1 MKSIS
6 QRWNRVVTATNG
18 GGAATAST
26 AIAINHNNFG
36 DSMNPSASLG
46 RRTRTPVQ
54 FAILTL
60 LAGLQPA
67 FAQTAP
73 ADAPVVAQAAE
84 TSGQSSGQPTSN
96 SVAPEIQ
103 RQAAAQGNEPNGPM
117 AEVIVTA
124 TKRATPLQKTP
135 VAITALSA
143 ANLQDNHVQT
153 LLDVVNLVPGFQATG
168 QGDHGVTTMT
178 LRGVG
183 NDSAKTEYADPEV
196 ATFVDGIYSPRP
208 EGATSLL
215 FDLDSIEVLRGPQGT
230 LWGRNSTVGA
240 VNIQTAKP
248 VLKQQSGSVEAGV
261 GDYRR
266 LGARGAINVPLG
278 DTAALRIA
286 VIHEQHD
293 GYVDY
298 QRLPIPSQAS
308 QRAAY
313 IAGGGNAAT
322 FQPINPNLF
331 ITGGPK
337 YGAQDQSAVRLS
349 LLWQPIPALKWNL
362 AYERFADRGT
372 LPMNLMQEPRA
383 GQDRWSAL
391 IDIAPTLERDTDT
404 FRSRAEYALSDS
416 LALTYIAGYSKF
428 DGSSTF
434 DQDGGVAVPTSFNTG
449 ATYQGNNT
457 VGSKYKN
464 YSHELELQSTGTQTV
479 DWQVGLYYG
488 AEDNSI
494 RFDIPV
500 FNGTQQGSVSWQG
513 SFIQPKETVESAA
526 AFGQATWNLGTNWH
540 LTGGVRYTHDK
551 RTNEGGNGYTW
562 NYDPNVPQV
571 PLSGSID
578 PTQPG
583 QGYNPGVP
591 SNEGRYSGSKTTGL
605 LRAAY
610 DINRNHMLYA
620 SYSTGYKSGGLQD
633 GGKTYGAETLTNYE
647 VGSKSTFMGGALT
660 VNNSLYFE
668 DFKDFQFSAPVTNP
682 DGTRGLATNN
692 AEGAKIW
699 GLESEISARLT
710 PDDRLQ
716 LALAWTPKAKLGRLI
731 GGSNDYILPPC
742 AVPGISTCLDV
753 TGNRM
758 PHTPKFSAQV
768 QYRHMFRLEDGSSVA
783 PRISAHYET
792 GTTLSVFDLGAPD
805 RQKSYT
811 RADVGLRYTSGTGKW
826 WVDGFVRNVSDATI
840 KTSAMNAFGPWVAQ
854 YVPPRTFGINTGVD
868 F

>member
-1 MKSIS
+1 MK
-6 QRWNRVVTATNG
+6 T
-18 GGAATAST
+18 
-26 AIAINHNNFG
+26 
-36 DSMNPSASLG
+36 SAPQG
-46 RRTRTPVQ
+46 RRVRTPVQ

-60 LAGLQPA
+60 LAGMQSA
-67 FAQTAP
+67 IAQTAP
-73 ADAPVVAQAAE
+73 DVAPPPADTAGQ
-84 TSGQSSGQPTSN
+84 SGQTDAY
-96 SVAPEIQ
+96 VAPEVQ
-103 RQAAAQGNEPNGPM
+103 RQVEFRGGDANGAPAQ
-117 AEVIVTA
+117 VIVTA

-143 ANLQDNHVQT
+143 ANLDDNHVQT

-178 LRGVG
+178 MRGVG

-215 FDLDSIEVLRGPQGT
+215 FDLDAIEVLRGPQGT

-248 VLKQQSGSVEAGV
+248 VLKQQSGSIEGGL

-266 LGARGAINVPLG
+266 MGARGAFNIPLG

-298 QRLPIPSQAS
+298 QKPVIPSQAS
-308 QRAAY
+308 QRAAF
-313 IAGGGNAAT
+313 IAGGGNPAA

-331 ITGGPK
+331 VTGGPK
-337 YGAQDQSAVRLS
+337 YGGQDQSAVRLS
-349 LLWQPIPALKWNL
+349 LLWEPIPALKWNL

-372 LPMNLMQEPRA
+372 LPMNLLQNPRP
-383 GQDRWSAL
+383 GTDRWSAL
-391 IDIAPTLERDTDT
+391 IDVAPSLVRDTDT
-404 FRSRAEYALSDS
+404 FRSRVEYAINDK

-428 DGSSTF
+428 DGASTF
-434 DQDGGVAVPTSFNTG
+434 DQDGGTAMPTSFATG
-449 ATYQGNNT
+449 ATYQANNT
-457 VGSKYKN
+457 TNSKYKN
-464 YSHELELQSTGTQTV
+464 YSHELELQSTGTQTI
-479 DWQVGLYYG
+479 DWQTGLYYG
-488 AEDNSI
+488 AENNSI

-500 FNGTQQGSVSWQG
+500 FNGTQQGTVSWQG
-513 SFIQPKETVESAA
+513 SFIQPKETVKSAA
-526 AFGQATWNLGTNWH
+526 AFGQVTWNAGTNWH
-540 LTGGVRYTHDK
+540 LTGGARYTHDK

-562 NYDPNVPQV
+562 NYDATVPQV
-571 PLSGSID
+571 PLSGAID
-578 PTQPG
+578 PTIPG

-605 LRAAY
+605 LRAAF
-610 DINRNHMLYA
+610 DIDRNNMVYA
-620 SYSTGYKSGGLQD
+620 SVSTGYKSGGLQD

-647 VGSKSTFMGGALT
+647 IGTKSTFMNGALT
-660 VNNSLYFE
+660 VNNALFYE
-668 DFKDFQFSAPVTNP
+668 NFKDFQFSAPVTNP

-692 AEGAKIW
+692 ADGAKIY
-699 GLESEISARLT
+699 GLESEINARISA
-710 PDDRLQ
+710 DDRVQ
-716 LALAWTPKAKLGRLI
+716 LALSWTPHAQLGHLI
-731 GGSNDYILPPC
+731 GGSNDYVLPVC

-768 QYRHMFRLEDGSSVA
+768 QYRHVFRLGDGGTLA

-792 GTTLSVFDLGAPD
+792 GTTLSVFNLGDND
-805 RQKSYT
+805 RQDSYT
-811 RADVGLRYTSGTGKW
+811 RADVGLRYTSGTSKW
-826 WVDGFVRNVSDATI
+826 WVDAFVRNVSDATI
-840 KTSAMNAFGPWVAQ
+840 KTSAMNAFGQWVAQ
-854 YVPPRTFGINTGVD
+854 YVPPRTVGINTGID